1 MAEET
6 HPSDIDHD
14 SDQMNDNSA
23 SSEPKSVDF
32 ADMSQ
37 DESRQ
42 YENQTLDFFMDIPM
56 NIKAELGDARLT
68 INDILHMR
76 EGSTI
81 ELDTVAGGASKLY
94 VNNTLFAL
102 GEVVVVDNHLGLR
115 ITGFIGQEERK
126 KY

>member
-81 ELDTVAGGASKLY
+81 ELNTVAGGTSKLY

-115 ITGFIGQEERK
+115 ITGFIGQDERK

>member
-6 HPSDIDHD
+6 HPSDFDHD
-14 SDQMNDNSA
+14 SDQTNGNSP

-32 ADMSQ
+32 TDTSQ
-37 DESRQ
+37 DKSRQ
-42 YENQTLDFFMDIPM
+42 PENQALDFFMDIPM
-56 NIKAELGDARLT
+56 KIKAELGDSKLT

-81 ELDTVAGGASKLY
+81 ELNTVAGGTSKLY

-115 ITGFIGQEERK
+115 ITGFIGQDERK